1 MSKCGTTSQP
11 NTLTPSLLCVCVWS
25 S

>member
-1 MSKCGTTSQP
+1 MSRSGTTSQP
-11 NTLTPSLLCVCVWS
+11 NTLTPSLLWVCVWS